1 MLDEDEDVFSSV
13 GWNRATQPLFLKIVY
28 RKGLKPWD
36 LYNIFMDTYVVYTL
50 KG

>member
-1 MLDEDEDVFSSV
+1 MKMMMSFHQSAGIE
-13 GWNRATQPLFLKIVY
+13 RATQPLFLKIVY

-36 LYNIFMDTYVVYTL
+36 LYNIFVDTYVVYTL